1 MPEASG
7 SIPVPQLDSPVSFVP
22 GIGPARVRLLERLGI
37 RTIGDLLLDPPR
49 RHEDRRSF
57 SLVRELQVGQTTAVL
72 GRIVAAG
79 TKKFR
84 QGTRSVFE
92 FVLDDGTARLHCRW
106 WNMPHM
112 ERQFAVG
119 EEWVV
124 HGKVRSLKPRTM
136 DHPETERLG
145 TASEAEDRSA
155 APDPEEPRLH
165 VGRIVPIYR
174 LTEGLGQRGR
184 RWIAWVALQRF
195 GHLLAE
201 PEPDLMS
208 KAVRDDG
215 THWPTRAQAVADIH
229 FPTNGTAANTARE
242 RLAMDEFI
250 ALQLEIQ
257 RRRKNLELKAK
268 ALPCGGDNRLMRP
281 FLASLGFRP
290 TDAQA
295 RVLREIRSDMGGTV
309 PMRRLLQGDVGA
321 GKTLVA
327 AGAALMA
334 LESGFH
340 VAVMAPTEILAVQLE
355 QVFARWFA
363 PLGVEVSL
371 ITGSNKPAGPGSL
384 FTDTPTLTV
393 GTHALIESG
402 FTPDRLGLV
411 VIDEQHRFG
420 VSQRERLLR
429 KGRYPHLLVM
439 TATPIPRTL
448 GLTLYGDLDVSI
460 LDSKPAG
467 RSRIR
472 THLRTSDSLPKIWSF
487 VRKELE
493 AGHRA
498 YVVYP
503 RVTDTGDDDAKSVE
517 ASLPVI
523 AKALAP
529 HAVGRLHGRVSA
541 EEKHRTMEAF
551 RSGKIEVLVATSLIE
566 VGVDVP
572 EATVMVIENASQ
584 FGLAQLHQLRGRIG
598 RGGFESHCIL
608 VSGET
613 RPEGRQ
619 RLEILAG
626 TDNGFDLAEADL
638 RLRGPGELTGE
649 AQSGLPDLRFGDL
662 VRDGR
667 LVLSARELVR
677 GHLSGAKKPD
687 WPFNGDGLRSRPS
700 Q

>member
-1 MPEASG
+1 
-7 SIPVPQLDSPVSFVP
+7 
-22 GIGPARVRLLERLGI
+22 
-37 RTIGDLLLDPPR
+37 
-49 RHEDRRSF
+49 
-57 SLVRELQVGQTTAVL
+57 
-72 GRIVAAG
+72 
-79 TKKFR
+79 
-84 QGTRSVFE
+84 
-92 FVLDDGTARLHCRW
+92 
-106 WNMPHM
+106 
-112 ERQFAVG
+112 
-119 EEWVV
+119 
-124 HGKVRSLKPRTM
+124 
-136 DHPETERLG
+136 
-145 TASEAEDRSA
+145 
-155 APDPEEPRLH
+155 
-165 VGRIVPIYR
+165 
-174 LTEGLGQRGR
+174 
-184 RWIAWVALQRF
+184 
-195 GHLLAE
+195 
-201 PEPDLMS
+201 
-208 KAVRDDG
+208 
-215 THWPTRAQAVADIH
+215 
-229 FPTNGTAANTARE
+229 
-242 RLAMDEFI
+242 
-250 ALQLEIQ
+250 
-257 RRRKNLELKAK
+257 
-268 ALPCGGDNRLMRP
+268 
-281 FLASLGFRP
+281 
-290 TDAQA
+290 
-295 RVLREIRSDMGGTV
+295 
-309 PMRRLLQGDVGA
+309 
-321 GKTLVA
+321 
-327 AGAALMA
+327 
-334 LESGFH
+334 
-340 VAVMAPTEILAVQLE
+340 
-355 QVFARWFA
+355 
-363 PLGVEVSL
+363 
-371 ITGSNKPAGPGSL
+371 
-384 FTDTPTLTV
+384 
-393 GTHALIESG
+393 
-402 FTPDRLGLV
+402 
-411 VIDEQHRFG
+411 
-420 VSQRERLLR
+420 
-429 KGRYPHLLVM
+429 M

-472 THLRTSDSLPKIWSF
+472 THLRKPDSLPKIWSF

-566 VGVDVP
+566 VGADVP